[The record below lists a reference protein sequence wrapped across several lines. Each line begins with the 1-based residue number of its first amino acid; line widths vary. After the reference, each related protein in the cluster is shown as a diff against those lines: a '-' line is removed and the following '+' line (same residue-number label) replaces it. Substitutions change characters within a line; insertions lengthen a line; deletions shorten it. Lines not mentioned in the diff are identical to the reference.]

1 MMNAAPRLTIGLPVY
16 NGEEFLTESLDSLLG
31 QNYED
36 FELIISDNASTDSTA
51 EICRRYGKQDSRIRY
66 LAQPRNIGL
75 VPNHNFVVNQASG
88 EFFKWASHDDL
99 YARDLLSRCV
109 DALDEYP
116 QVVLAHS
123 RSAIID
129 SAGAVTKLFEYRAD
143 VSAVRAPD
151 RFRSMLFDGWDDYTY
166 AVMRTKVLRR
176 TRLHGSYHCAD
187 RTINIEMGLHGP
199 FYQVPDWLHFRR
211 EHLERPPWWTVR
223 GRCAAMDPRRA
234 DRLRNPVARLYAE
247 YLWAYVAAIQGAPLS
262 PADRRECY
270 RCLGL
275 WAVSRVLP
283 VTSRT
288 LGRDRGLLRHDDLES
303 PSAGQAAFAGPDV
316 ISVDAVV
323 AGRERKL
330 S

>member
-1 MMNAAPRLTIGLPVY
+1 MNAAPRLTIGLPVF
-16 NGEEFLTESLDSLLG
+16 NGEEYLAESLDSLLG
-31 QNYED
+31 QSYED
-36 FELIISDNASTDSTA
+36 FELIVSDNASTDSTA

-66 LAQPRNIGL
+66 IVQQRNIGL
-75 VPNHNFVVNQASG
+75 VPNHNFVVKQARG
-88 EFFKWASHDDL
+88 ELFKWASHDDL
-99 YARDLLSRCV
+99 YARDLLRRCV

-129 SAGAVTKLFEYRAD
+129 SAGTVTKLFEYRTDA
-143 VSAVRAPD
+143 SAARAPE

-166 AVMRTKVLRR
+166 AVMRTKVLRS
-176 TRLHGSYHCAD
+176 TGLHGSYHCAD
-187 RTINIEMGLHGP
+187 RIINIEMALHGS
-199 FYQVPDWLHFRR
+199 FHQIPDWLHFRR

-234 DRLRNPVARLYAE
+234 DRLRHPVARLYAE
-247 YLWAYVAAIQGAPLS
+247 YLWAYVAGIRHAPLS
-262 PADRRECY
+262 PAERRECY
-270 RCLGL
+270 RCLEL

-283 VTSRT
+283 VVSRT
-288 LGRDRGLLRHDDLES
+288 LGRDRGLLHHDYPELSGTEQETLS
-303 PSAGQAAFAGPDV
+303 VPDV
-316 ISVDAVV
+316 ISVDAIV